1 MILVIGVSVKKIF
14 KKGMTAM
21 EKIYYNA
28 IIAAAA
34 GLLLVCSDCTNA
46 QMTHAQQDSVLLI
59 NVANDTVQLHHV
71 TIDHQGERTSAK
83 AHNRLGAIFFKN
95 KKYDDAEQEFMSTYH
110 QYLNTPEAL
119 EATGYLGRIN
129 YVRDRFEQAK
139 SYYKEFLSNNPTG
152 GEAQWALY
160 CLVRSMRQTN
170 DSDFVNT
177 ARSYFASPHDSTK
190 GRDINIQYDLVR
202 FLAYRQQYA
211 QAIAEAE
218 TLMSR
223 YPTSPYVTFVEPR
236 IADYYLLSGNTQAAI
251 NQCNNLLTKY
261 PANTDNAAR
270 AQYMLSG
277 FYTVLK
283 EFDRA
288 RSEYAKIPQSHPA
301 QAEWI
306 NSSQYGLAL
315 VDLEEGMERSDSSLL
330 LRALTGLE
338 AFVSNHPDN
347 HNVPQA
353 DLNLANLYT
362 RQADYGQSLTA
373 YNRVMAFDS
382 TLIDTGKY
390 TSHSDE
396 MRAFRN
402 LVLQAHLA
410 KAMLLRTQMHD
421 AQAAIAEYDTI
432 LASHPDRADMLL
444 NKALCLV
451 DLNRKADARQI
462 LEQLVANQ
470 SQVRETAAR
479 ILESL

>member
-1 MILVIGVSVKKIF
+1 
-14 KKGMTAM
+14 MTAM

-202 FLAYRQQYA
+202 YLAYRQQYA

-218 TLMSR
+218 TLISR
-223 YPTSPYVTFVEPR
+223 YPTSPYVGFVEPR
-236 IADYYLLSGNTQAAI
+236 IADYYLLSGNRSAAI
-251 NQCNNLLTKY
+251 NQCENLLAKY
-261 PANTDNAAR
+261 PSNTDNAAR
-270 AQYMLSG
+270 AQYMLGGIYAASKD
-277 FYTVLK
+277 FA
-283 EFDRA
+283 RA
-288 RSEYAKIPQSHPA
+288 RAEYAKISELDPA
-301 QAEWI
+301 QTDWI
-306 NSSQYGLAL
+306 SVSGYGLSL
-315 VDLEEGMERSDSSLL
+315 VDLEEGVALKDSSLL
-330 LRALTGLE
+330 ANALVGLE
-338 AFVSNHPDN
+338 SFVTNHPTN

-353 DLNLANLYT
+353 LMNIASLQT
-362 RQADYGQSLTA
+362 RRSSYDSALVAFNGIIG
-373 YNRVMAFDS
+373 FDS

-396 MRAFRN
+396 MKAFRD
-402 LVLQAHLA
+402 LVLRAHIA
-410 KAMLLRTQMHD
+410 KAMLLGGQMHN
-421 AQAAIAEYDTI
+421 AQAAITEYETI
-432 LASHPDRADMLL
+432 LAKHRLGNM
-444 NKALCLV
+444 
-451 DLNRKADARQI
+451 
-462 LEQLVANQ
+462 
-470 SQVRETAAR
+470 
-479 ILESL
+479 